1 VSGAGL
7 AILRDAGIEVE
18 TGIGESAAIDLLAG
32 YLARHRL
39 GRPSVTLKLAT
50 SLDGRIA
57 THTGASRWI
66 TGAPA
71 RARGHL
77 LRARHDAILVGAA
90 TARSDDPDLTCR
102 LPGLAGQSPVRV
114 VLDGDLTLSVDSR
127 LARTARERAT
137 WVICQPGAVAD
148 RIEALDAQGVQVIPV
163 AADAQRRPSPDAA
176 FAALGARGIN
186 SVLVEGGAGVA
197 RSLLLADLVD
207 TITLFRAPVV
217 IGGDGRAAVDGLA
230 IADLASAPRFE
241 RVRVETLGPDTLE
254 TLRRQA

>member
-1 VSGAGL
+1 
-7 AILRDAGIEVE
+7 
-18 TGIGESAAIDLLAG
+18 
-32 YLARHRL
+32 
-39 GRPSVTLKLAT
+39 
-50 SLDGRIA
+50 
-57 THTGASRWI
+57 
-66 TGAPA
+66 
-71 RARGHL
+71 
-77 LRARHDAILVGAA
+77 
-90 TARSDDPDLTCR
+90 
-102 LPGLAGQSPVRV
+102 
-114 VLDGDLTLSVDSR
+114 
-127 LARTARERAT
+127 
-137 WVICQPGAVAD
+137 VICQPGAVAD

-176 FAALGARGIN
+176 LAALGARGIN